1 MNTGHP
7 PSVGPGNGLGAESNV
22 GPNVGTNGG
31 TNGGPE
37 KSRFNAPTAA
47 PSPSSALAVLIVD
60 DEPLARLR
68 LRGLVEACAEP
79 RAVVVGEAGTVNEA
93 LRLLDTAPCDLVLL
107 DIVMPGGSGLN
118 LADDIRRRPSA
129 PWVVFVSAHSE
140 HALRAFEV
148 DATDYLTKPVRRERL
163 QAALLRVAQRRAQAP
178 PAALAGPVIVVS
190 DRGRV
195 LRVPVT
201 EVLYLKA
208 ELKYVTLCSSR
219 GNWLLDDSLGELE
232 QRLGDGFLRV
242 HRNAVVAVSAVQAL
256 ARGGAA
262 GAVAAVRS
270 AGPAG
275 SELDDSWQVQLTN
288 GDWLAVSRRQ
298 LPAVREVLAQTVR

>member
-1 MNTGHP
+1 M
-7 PSVGPGNGLGAESNV
+7 SL
-22 GPNVGTNGG
+22 
-31 TNGGPE
+31 
-37 KSRFNAPTAA
+37 RI
-47 PSPSSALAVLIVD
+47 LLVD
-60 DEPLARLR
+60 DNHTFLAAVRQCLAM
-68 LRGLVEACAEP
+68 LPEAE
-79 RAVVVGEAGTVNEA
+79 VVGQANDGPEA
-93 LRLLDTAPCDLVLL
+93 LRLAERLQPDLVLL
-107 DIVMPGGSGLN
+107 DIVMPGGHGLK

-148 DATDYLTKPVRRERL
+148 DAADYLTKPVRRERL

-195 LRVPVT
+195 LRVPVA

-208 ELKYVTLCSSR
+208 ELKYVTLCSNR
-219 GNWLLDDSLGELE
+219 GRWLLDDSLGELE

-242 HRNAVVAVSAVQAL
+242 HRNAVVAVSAVRAL

-262 GAVAAVRS
+262 GVTAAGL
-270 AGPAG
+270 AAP
-275 SELDDSWQVQLTN
+275 ETDDGWQVQLAN

-298 LPAVREVLAQTVR
+298 LPAVREVLARAAG